1 MFSPEQIK
9 ILSLKVS
16 FSPNVSLIVWLWKII
31 EQIVNQHKSL
41 TKVDS
46 EDIEK
51 SRQLERSLINFIQ
64 VFDLVLYL
72 LVINPMTK
80 TAPVSVTPPVS

>member
-1 MFSPEQIK
+1 MFNPEQIK